1 MTHFDS
7 LRFPL
12 GTRKLGFR
20 VTARGLQRLVDSLS
34 LLTLVRSEEMFKISA
49 LQVMNKCN
57 LFKNT
62 PALLLSPDMVQFP
75 VRLATFQELISAF
88 EEKIITITDIS
99 FTEIHR
105 LCESFGFSE
114 IAAKLS
120 EFLFSMTLKEADIGA
135 EAEDTDPRG
144 RIAAFEE
151 KANQYDHDTA
161 ILRRRSTSSLSSPQT
176 LRFLSG
182 KFSAL

>member
-1 MTHFDS
+1 
-7 LRFPL
+7 
-12 GTRKLGFR
+12 
-20 VTARGLQRLVDSLS
+20 
-34 LLTLVRSEEMFKISA
+34 
-49 LQVMNKCN
+49 MNKCR

-62 PALLLSPDMVQFP
+62 PALLVSPDPVQYP
-75 VRLATFQELISAF
+75 VGLATFQGSISAF
-88 EEKIITITDIS
+88 EENIINITDTN

-120 EFLFSMTLKEADIGA
+120 EFLFSMNLKEAEIGA

-161 ILRRRSTSSLSSPQT
+161 ILRCCSTSSLSSPQT
-176 LRFLSG
+176 LRFLSV
-182 KFSAL
+182 KFQHCDLLQREFRHFAKWFLL